1 VTLSWTAA
9 TDDRAL
15 GGYQIVRDG
24 TVIGS
29 TGDTSYTDTG
39 LTPSTSY
46 SYTVHAVD
54 AAGNVGPDTAPLS
67 VTTTASNPVLFS
79 ETWPGAD
86 GSAWPAAWTASA
98 SNGTVDTQS
107 GAGRLANADVA
118 GAYARAQLT
127 GLSNQSDTELLTS
140 FQWSS
145 SGAVSYLSVYLR
157 GSGGWQN
164 AYRPKNGY
172 GLELQSNSGTVAIR
186 KDVNGTVSTIAT
198 VSGAQQVSTAKQW
211 LRLRVSGSTIQFK
224 IWTDG
229 SSEPT
234 AWTTTSTDTAVTAP
248 GQLFLALNRGST
260 NVGSRSVSFDDLTIR
275 AAP

>member
-1 VTLSWTAA
+1 V
-9 TDDRAL
+9 
-15 GGYQIVRDG
+15 V
-24 TVIGS
+24 GS

-39 LTPSTSY
+39 LSPSTTY

-54 AAGNVGPDTAPLS
+54 ATGNAGPDTAPLS
-67 VTTTASNPVLFS
+67 VTTAASNPVLFS

-86 GSAWPAAWTASA
+86 GSAWPAAWTAGT
-98 SNGTVDTQS
+98 SNGTVDTAS
-107 GAGRLANADVA
+107 GAGRMANADVA
-118 GAYARAQLT
+118 GAWARAQLT
-127 GLSNQSDTELLTS
+127 GLANQSDTELLTS

-145 SGAVSYLSVYLR
+145 TGAVSYLSVYLR

-172 GLELQSNSGTVAIR
+172 GVELQSNSGTVVLQ
-186 KDVNGTVSTIAT
+186 KDVNGTMTNIAT
-198 VSGAQQVSTAKQW
+198 VTGAQQVSTAKQW

-229 SSEPT
+229 TTEPATWT
-234 AWTTTSTDTAVTAP
+234 ATGTDTSITAP
-248 GQLFLALNRGST
+248 GQLFLSLNRGST
-260 NVGSRSVSFDDLTIR
+260 NVGSRSVSFDDLTVR